1 MRTVMLFLGLF
12 ATLAASADLSR
23 IEADGV
29 TEAGGLP
36 KYARMLPRT
45 GSDGRL
51 AASLLPPV
59 ADWASQPIA
68 RLYYIS
74 ASAPTQGNGSP
85 QYPFNTLTYALSH
98 MTARSALLMAPG
110 AYDGS
115 GTITAG
121 NTVTLFGVGAQPTI
135 SSLAVTAL
143 GSSSG
148 TTLDLCGLRISTL
161 QVEGGS
167 ITIKLSNTIV
177 SQLTG
182 AATSVTVMRMDMGA
196 QVTAAAFAYTDVY
209 LGYQTAPEAQCIVDT
224 ATGRQ
229 LKLSGDRGVVVSG
242 GTSKEL
248 AYRSDITTA
257 TDGIY
262 GVLDGFT
269 DTDTELADLIASE
282 RTARLSAD
290 RALSNRFD
298 SVVASLTA
306 DFGTLGG
313 TWGTQ
318 VSTIGGRLDSLD
330 QSLASLSARETS
342 DITEVR
348 NMVNQTRTDYA
359 AADSTLDTSLRNL
372 VATSVATLRSEV
384 PGLVDARAAA
394 AAATQVASVT
404 NAVIAT
410 AVNAATVKINAA
422 QTSLNNSIATVN
434 NSVTTLRSTVNGHT
448 DSIYALYTA
457 DTQLGNRI
465 TSLETASGTHGSDIA
480 GLISAVSALQSWK
493 SAVTSQIAEIDA
505 DIGTVKNRINSVIDC
520 LASIVDKAH
529 LSGVTL
535 PEKF

>member
-1 MRTVMLFLGLF
+1 MRSITLFVWLF
-12 ATLAASADLSR
+12 AALTAVGELLH

-135 SSLAVTAL
+135 SSLVVTAL

-248 AYRSDITTA
+248 AYRSDITAA

-269 DTDTELADLIASE
+269 ATDTELADLIASE

-298 SVVASLTA
+298 SVVAALTA

-318 VSTIGGRLDSLD
+318 VSTIGGRLDTLD
-330 QSLASLSARETS
+330 QGLSSLRTLEAS
-342 DITEVR
+342 DIAEVR

-359 AADSTLDTSLRNL
+359 AADSTLNTSLRNL
-372 VATSVATLRSEV
+372 VTTEVATLRSEV
-384 PGLVDARAAA
+384 PGLVDVRAAA
-394 AAATQVASVT
+394 VAATQIAAVT
-404 NAVIAT
+404 NTVTAT
-410 AVNAATVKINAA
+410 AVSMATAKINEA
-422 QTSLNNSIATVN
+422 QTALNNSITTVDN
-434 NSVTTLRSTVNGHT
+434 RVTTLTSTVSGHT
-448 DSIYALYTA
+448 TSINSLKSA
-457 DTQLGNRI
+457 DINLGNRVAALERGNYATAI
-465 TSLETASGTHGSDIA
+465 ASLNTTTSSLTSNVNTLNSWKTTTTSDIEA
-480 GLISAVSALQSWK
+480 IK
-493 SAVTSQIAEIDA
+493 S
-505 DIGTVKNRINSVIDC
+505 RINDVIDC
-520 LASIVDKAH
+520 LSAIISKAS
-529 LSGVTL
+529 LSDITVPT
-535 PEKF
+535 KF